1 MIVLKQLR
9 ENKLISRKELYM
21 ITYIIF
27 IFMGFYLLLKGADF
41 LVDGASN
48 VAKKFHIPTIIIGL
62 TIVAIGTSMPELMV
76 SSTASIE
83 GLSDMSIGN
92 IVGSNI
98 ANLFLILGVCSI
110 IKPLKFQKNTE
121 FVENFITIFATSILL
136 FFGNNTKTNI
146 ITRSDG
152 IILLGCASS
161 FIFYNIYMA
170 KRNANSIVELQSEK
184 NENINILKSF
194 FYILLG
200 IISLKIGGD
209 VVVKYA
215 SKIANI
221 LGISEKI
228 ISITIVA
235 FATSLPELLTSV
247 NATIKGETD
256 MAIGN
261 IIGSQIFNIFLI
273 IGISAI
279 LCPIKYSLHYN
290 FDISVLLI
298 GTILFALFPFIG
310 RKHYMTRINGIIFVL
325 IYIFY
330 IIYSI
335 LIVV

>member
-1 MIVLKQLR
+1 MI
-9 ENKLISRKELYM
+9 I
-21 ITYIIF
+21 YIIF
-27 IFMGFYLLLKGADF
+27 IFMGFYLLIKGADF

-48 VAKKFHIPTIIIGL
+48 LARKFHIPTIIIGL

-83 GLSDMSIGN
+83 GHSDMSIGN

-98 ANLFLILGVCSI
+98 ANLFFILGVCSI
-110 IKPLKFQKNTE
+110 IKPLKFQKQTE
-121 FVENFITIFATSILL
+121 IVENLVTIFATIILL
-136 FFGNNTKTNI
+136 FFGNNTKTNV
-146 ITRSDG
+146 ITRLDG
-152 IILLGCASS
+152 IIMLGCASS
-161 FIFYNIYMA
+161 FILYNIYRA
-170 KRNANSIVELQSEK
+170 KKNTKSIIELKEEESSS
-184 NENINILKSF
+184 ISLFKSF
-194 FYILLG
+194 FYIIIG
-200 IISLKIGGD
+200 ILALKIGGD

-215 SKIANI
+215 SKIAYI

-235 FATSLPELLTSV
+235 FATSLPELLTSI

-273 IGISAI
+273 IGISAF

-290 FDISVLLI
+290 FDIVLLLI
-298 GTILFALFPFIG
+298 GTILFALFPFVG
-310 RKHYMTRINGIIFVL
+310 RKHYMTRLNGIVFVL
-325 IYIFY
+325 IYAFY

-335 LIVV
+335 III

>member
-1 MIVLKQLR
+1 MI
-9 ENKLISRKELYM
+9 I
-21 ITYIIF
+21 YIIF
-27 IFMGFYLLLKGADF
+27 IFMGFYLLIKGADF

-48 VAKKFHIPTIIIGL
+48 LAKKFHIPTIIIGL

-83 GLSDMSIGN
+83 GHSDMSIGN

-98 ANLFLILGVCSI
+98 ANLFFILGVCSI
-110 IKPLKFQKNTE
+110 IKPLKFQKQTE
-121 FVENFITIFATSILL
+121 LVENFVTIFATLILL

-146 ITRSDG
+146 ITRLDG

-161 FIFYNIYMA
+161 FILYNIYRA
-170 KRNANSIVELQSEK
+170 KKNTKSIIELQEEESSS
-184 NENINILKSF
+184 ISIFKSF
-194 FYILLG
+194 FYIIIG
-200 IISLKIGGD
+200 ILALKIGGD

-215 SKIANI
+215 SKIAYI

-235 FATSLPELLTSV
+235 FATSLPELLTSI

-273 IGISAI
+273 IGISAS

-290 FDISVLLI
+290 FDIVLLLI
-298 GTILFALFPFIG
+298 GTILFALFPFVG
-310 RKHYMTRINGIIFVL
+310 RKHYMTRFNGIVFVL
-325 IYIFY
+325 IYVFY

-335 LIVV
+335 LMT

>member
-1 MIVLKQLR
+1 
-9 ENKLISRKELYM
+9 M
-21 ITYIIF
+21 ITYIFF
-27 IFMGFYLLLKGADF
+27 IFMGFYLLIKGADF

-76 SSTASIE
+76 SSTAAIK
-83 GLSDMSIGN
+83 GHSDMSVGN

-98 ANLFLILGVCSI
+98 ANLFLILGICSI

-121 FVENFITIFATSILL
+121 LVENIVTIFATLI
-136 FFGNNTKTNI
+136 FIVFGNYFTTNI
-146 ITRSDG
+146 ITRIEG
-152 IILLGCASS
+152 IVLLGCACG

-170 KRNANSIVELQSEK
+170 KRDVNSILEIQGTNE
-184 NENINILKSF
+184 ENIRILKAII
-194 FYILLG
+194 YIIIG
-200 IISLKIGGD
+200 ILSLKIGGD
-209 VVVKYA
+209 VVVKYV
-215 SKIANI
+215 SKVAYL

-279 LCPIKYSLHYN
+279 ICPIKYSLHYN
-290 FDISVLLI
+290 FDISILLI
-298 GTILFALFPFIG
+298 GTILFALFPFFG
-310 RKHYMTRINGIIFVL
+310 KKHYMTRVNGIIFVL
-325 IYIFY
+325 IYTFY

-335 LIVV
+335 IRIV

>member
-1 MIVLKQLR
+1 MI
-9 ENKLISRKELYM
+9 I
-21 ITYIIF
+21 YIIF
-27 IFMGFYLLLKGADF
+27 IFMGFYLLIKGADF

-48 VAKKFHIPTIIIGL
+48 LAKKFHIPTIIIGL

-83 GLSDMSIGN
+83 GHSDMSIGN

-98 ANLFLILGVCSI
+98 ANLFFILGVCSI
-110 IKPLKFQKNTE
+110 IKPLKFQKQTE
-121 FVENFITIFATSILL
+121 IVENFVTIFATIILL

-146 ITRSDG
+146 ITRLDG

-161 FIFYNIYMA
+161 FILYNIYRA
-170 KRNANSIVELQSEK
+170 KKNTKSIIELQEEESSS
-184 NENINILKSF
+184 ISIFKSF
-194 FYILLG
+194 FYIIIG
-200 IISLKIGGD
+200 ILALKIGGD
-209 VVVKYA
+209 VVVKYT
-215 SKIANI
+215 SKIAYI

-235 FATSLPELLTSV
+235 FATSLPELLTSI

-273 IGISAI
+273 IGISAF

-290 FDISVLLI
+290 FDIVLLLI
-298 GTILFALFPFIG
+298 GTILFALFPFVG
-310 RKHYMTRINGIIFVL
+310 RKHYMTRLNGIVFVL
-325 IYIFY
+325 IYAFY

-335 LIVV
+335 III